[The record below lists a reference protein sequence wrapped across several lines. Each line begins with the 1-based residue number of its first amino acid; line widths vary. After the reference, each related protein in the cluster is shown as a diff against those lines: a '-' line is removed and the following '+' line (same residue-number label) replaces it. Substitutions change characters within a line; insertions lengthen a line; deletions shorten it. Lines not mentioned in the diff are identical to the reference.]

1 MVALPALGAIN
12 SLGLFRELPAGRRIL
27 GAFLV
32 SGAYLTASALGVAGF
47 KELIAGT
54 TDWKRIE
61 QIVRVPDDTR
71 LLAVQVVRPRSLK
84 FDSLIGGTAW
94 IDDVS
99 LARIE

>member
-1 MVALPALGAIN
+1 MLHR
-12 SLGLFRELPAGRRIL
+12 RELLRIVD
-27 GAFLV
+27 AEQSSRV
-32 SGAYLTASALGVAGF
+32 DLTT
-47 KELIAGT
+47 ELIAGT

-61 QIVRVPDDTR
+61 QIVRVPHDTR